1 MFFIT
6 DGNRNGLFDVGRH
19 SRSIFACMI
28 QIGETL
34 VSTDLVDSHFVCDLS
49 KCKGAC
55 CVEGDS
61 GAPLEEPELAAIE
74 QAFPKIK
81 DRLSEKALAA
91 IEKQG
96 LYLTDSDGDLVTPLV
111 DGNRECV
118 YTVFENG
125 VAYCAFEKAH
135 AEGLIPFRKP
145 VSCHLY
151 PVRIDKMNHYD
162 AVNVHRWS
170 VCSPACKLGEDLKVP
185 VYAFLKDALIRKYGE
200 EWYNELNEVAEHYR
214 KTKEG

>member
-1 MFFIT
+1 MVSIT
-6 DGNRNGLFDVGRH
+6 DGSVCSLFEAGRLSGPIFVG
-19 SRSIFACMI
+19 MI

-61 GAPLEEPELAAIE
+61 GAPLEESERMAIE
-74 QAFPKIK
+74 HAFPLIK
-81 DRLSEKALAA
+81 NRLSEKALAA
-91 IEKQG
+91 VEEQG

-118 YTVFENG
+118 YTLFENG

-135 AEGLIPFRKP
+135 AEGLIAFRKP

-151 PVRIDKMNHYD
+151 PVRIDKMNHFE

-170 VCSPACKLGEDLKVP
+170 VCSPACKLGEELKVP
-185 VYAFLKDALIRKYGE
+185 VYVFLKEALVRKYGE
-200 EWYNELNEVAEHYR
+200 EWYAELSEVAEQYR
-214 KTKEG
+214 KIR